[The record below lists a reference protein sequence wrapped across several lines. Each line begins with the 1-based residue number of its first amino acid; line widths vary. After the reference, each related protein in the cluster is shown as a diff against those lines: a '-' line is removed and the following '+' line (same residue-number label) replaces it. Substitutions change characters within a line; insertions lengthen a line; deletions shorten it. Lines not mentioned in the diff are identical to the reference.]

1 LKPDELPARKKAR
14 SLLSASLISNASETV
29 EGFKTRKVDAKGR
42 VYLSR
47 GLKGSELYMV
57 EVDGVILLSPSRERI
72 LSVVEKLSARSALRE
87 YLALLEE
94 LGEPAPKEVE
104 ELARSRTWKSVEG

>member
-1 LKPDELPARKKAR
+1 VGLILKASGTVKG
-14 SLLSASLISNASETV
+14 LSV
-29 EGFKTRKVDAKGR
+29 RRVDAKGR

-47 GLKGSELYMV
+47 GLRGSELYMF

-72 LSVVEKLSARSALRE
+72 LSVVERLSARSALRE

-94 LGEPAPKEVE
+94 LGEPTPKEVE
-104 ELARSRTWKSVEG
+104 ELARARMWKSVEGL

>member
-1 LKPDELPARKKAR
+1 M
-14 SLLSASLISNASETV
+14 SGTV
-29 EGFKTRKVDAKGR
+29 EELNVRRVDAKGR

-47 GLKGSELYMV
+47 GLRGSELYMV

-72 LSVVEKLSARSALRE
+72 LSVIEKLSARSALRE

-94 LGEPAPKEVE
+94 LGEPEPKEVE
-104 ELARSRTWKSVEG
+104 ELARARRWKSVEGL

>member
-1 LKPDELPARKKAR
+1 
-14 SLLSASLISNASETV
+14 V
-29 EGFKTRKVDAKGR
+29 EGLSVRRVDAKGR

-47 GLKGSELYMV
+47 GLRGSELYMV
-57 EVDGVILLSPSRERI
+57 EVNGVILLSPSRERI
-72 LSVVEKLSARSALRE
+72 LSAAEKLSARSALRE

-104 ELARSRTWKSVEG
+104 ELARARMRERVEGSWSTRASLLPGSWKL

>member
-1 LKPDELPARKKAR
+1 
-14 SLLSASLISNASETV
+14 V
-29 EGFKTRKVDAKGR
+29 EGFKIRRVDNRGR

-57 EVDGVILLSPSRERI
+57 EVDGAILLSPSRERI
-72 LSVVEKLSARSALRE
+72 LSVIEKLSARSALRE

-94 LGEPAPKEVE
+94 LGEPAPKEVK
-104 ELARSRTWKSVEG
+104 ELARARTWKSVEG

>member
-1 LKPDELPARKKAR
+1 
-14 SLLSASLISNASETV
+14 V
-29 EGFKTRKVDAKGR
+29 ERFKIRRVDAKGR

-47 GLKGSELYMV
+47 GLKGSPLYMI

-72 LSVVEKLSARSALRE
+72 LSVAEKLSARSSPRE

-94 LGEPAPKEVE
+94 LGEPEPKEVE
-104 ELARSRTWKSVEG
+104 ELARSRTRKSVEGL

>member
-1 LKPDELPARKKAR
+1 M
-14 SLLSASLISNASETV
+14 
-29 EGFKTRKVDAKGR
+29 EGFKIRKVDAKGR

-47 GLKGSELYMV
+47 GLKGSEPYMV

-72 LSVVEKLSARSALRE
+72 LSVIEKLSARSALRE

-104 ELARSRTWKSVEG
+104 ELARSRTRKSVKGL

>member
-1 LKPDELPARKKAR
+1 LQESGKP
-14 SLLSASLISNASETV
+14 LSAGLIPNASGTV
-29 EGFKTRKVDAKGR
+29 KGLKIRKVDAKGR
-42 VYLSR
+42 VYLTR
-47 GLKGSELYMV
+47 DLRGSELYMF

-72 LSVVEKLSARSALRE
+72 LSVVENLSARSALRE

-104 ELARSRTWKSVEG
+104 ELARSRTRKSVEGL